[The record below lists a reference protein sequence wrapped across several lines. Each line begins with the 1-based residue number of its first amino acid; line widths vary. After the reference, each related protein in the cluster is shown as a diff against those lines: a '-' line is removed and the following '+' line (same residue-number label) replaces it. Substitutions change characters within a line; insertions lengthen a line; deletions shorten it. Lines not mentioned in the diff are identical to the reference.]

1 MPISDDDKQLAA
13 ELAKRA
19 NGSEQSYC
27 QHEDNLHRWLVAY
40 ERDVDKAAAALKRH
54 LNIRQIMEI
63 EKLADGDIEIE
74 EQVEKYAPMTILG
87 RNHPDDN
94 KIVIFEQSGKID
106 IGGLVD
112 NLQMTSFMQA
122 KFRLM
127 EKLHRRVVEEEKR
140 HDQMGGAVLIMDL
153 EGIEF
158 STKLLSMLT
167 GPYRIM
173 WGTLFD
179 QYPQIIQQIIIV
191 NAPSFVNVLHT
202 ACSPF
207 LPNDYKSKIH
217 ISSSSARNYLPTV
230 IHASCLPE
238 ELGGYAKM
246 TLSIDDECELAVPL
260 CEPIRPIPK
269 PKVREVQL
277 DSVTVPAGWDI

>member
-27 QHEDNLHRWLVAY
+27 KHEYNLHRWLEAY

-191 NAPSFVNVLHT
+191 NAPS
-202 ACSPF
+202 
-207 LPNDYKSKIH
+207 
-217 ISSSSARNYLPTV
+217 
-230 IHASCLPE
+230 
-238 ELGGYAKM
+238 GYAKM
-246 TLSIDDECELAVPL
+246 TLSIDDECEFVAPL

-269 PKVREVQL
+269 PKGREVQL